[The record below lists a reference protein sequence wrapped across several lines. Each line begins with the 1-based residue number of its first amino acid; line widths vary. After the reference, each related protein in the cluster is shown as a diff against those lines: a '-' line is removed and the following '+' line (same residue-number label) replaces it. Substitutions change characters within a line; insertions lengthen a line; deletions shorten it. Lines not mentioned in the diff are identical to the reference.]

1 MANIQPTNTF
11 TYPLGW
17 NITSLEV
24 TVNAFSLF
32 PNTVEALWKLSGE
45 DKTFSGSMT
54 IPHEIVL
61 QWGTDDSVLE
71 DYVISQLNLTRAVVI
86 EETSV
91 TIPTDLASE
100 EPLITIPTDLASEEP
115 TTQVE

>member
-17 NITSLEV
+17 NIDSLEV
-24 TVNAFSLF
+24 TVNSFPLF
-32 PNTVEALWKLSGE
+32 PDTVEVFWKLIGD
-45 DKTFSGSMT
+45 DKTFEGSMI

-71 DYVISQLNLTRAVVI
+71 DYVIAQLNLTRAII
-86 EETSV
+86 EETL
-91 TIPTDLASE
+91 IE
-100 EPLITIPTDLASEEP
+100 ETPSDDPII
-115 TTQVE
+115 